1 MGCKNLEII
10 TLTQK
15 RYVKRNRLT
24 ALLLPAACML
34 AFVASAQQ
42 DPQFSQYMFSRL
54 PMNAAYA
61 GANEAICGSLLYR
74 NQWTGFGGEPKTSL
88 FSFDIPA
95 EALHGGVGL
104 SVYASDQLGNQK
116 NMNIRGAY
124 AFRKYLSNG
133 SIAVGIDAGYH
144 QLSPRNE
151 TWIAN
156 DNPAN
161 DPNIPGADGSGGTL
175 DLGFGLYYQSDK
187 LYVGVSST
195 HISEGE
201 IDYANVR
208 TSLARHYWLMAGYSA
223 ELSPSLTL
231 KPALLVKSDAISTQL
246 DVNAN
251 LLINNRFWVG
261 GGYRLQDAIVI
272 MAGLE
277 VIPNLK
283 LGYSYD
289 YTTSNI
295 RTYSSGTHEIM
306 LGYCFMTPKKVKRT
320 FHRNVRML

>member
-1 MGCKNLEII
+1 
-10 TLTQK
+10 
-15 RYVKRNRLT
+15 VKRS
-24 ALLLPAACML
+24 LLPVLLSFAGWSACL
-34 AFVASAQQ
+34 EVSAQQ

-54 PMNAAYA
+54 PVNAAYA
-61 GANEAICGSLLYR
+61 GANDAICGSLLYR
-74 NQWTGFGGEPKTSL
+74 NQWTGFGGEPKTTL
-88 FSFDIPA
+88 FSFDMPA
-95 EALHGGVGL
+95 ESLHGGVGL

-124 AFRKYLSNG
+124 AFRHYLSEG
-133 SIAVGIDAGYH
+133 SIAVGVDAGYH
-144 QLSPRNE
+144 QLSPRDE
-151 TWIAN
+151 AWIAN
-156 DNPAN
+156 D
-161 DPNIPGADGSGGTL
+161 DPTTDPYIPGTDGSGGAL
-175 DLGFGLYYQSDK
+175 DLGFGVYYQSDK
-187 LYVGVSST
+187 MYVGVSAT
-195 HISEGE
+195 HITEGE

-231 KPALLVKSDAISTQL
+231 KPAIMVKSDAVSTQL
-246 DVNAN
+246 DANAN
-251 LLINNRFWVG
+251 LFINNRFWVG
-261 GGYRLQDAIVI
+261 AGYRLQDAIVI